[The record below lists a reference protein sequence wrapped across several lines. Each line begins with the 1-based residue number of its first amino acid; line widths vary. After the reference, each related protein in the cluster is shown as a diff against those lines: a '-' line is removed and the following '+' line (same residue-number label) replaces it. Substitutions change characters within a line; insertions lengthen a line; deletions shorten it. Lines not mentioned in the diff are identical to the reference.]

1 MVNLTIA
8 LDDELLK
15 QARIRAVEQDT
26 SVNAVL
32 REYLSSYVGVTSKR
46 EEAVKNLLRL
56 SKRARSGRG
65 RRTWTRDELH
75 ER

>member
-1 MVNLTIA
+1 MANLTIA
-8 LDDELLK
+8 LEDELLQ
-15 QARIRAVEQDT
+15 QARIRATGQGT

-65 RRTWTRDELH
+65 RRKWTRDELH

>member
-1 MVNLTIA
+1 MANLTIA

-65 RRTWTRDELH
+65 RRKWTRDELH

>member
-1 MVNLTIA
+1 MANLTIA

-65 RRTWTRDELH
+65 RRKWTRDDLH
-75 ER
+75 VR